1 MPANAG
7 IPDVTR
13 QEKQASGSFLKKR
26 TNKLLLTGAVCL
38 ARLQRHR
45 HGRESGGTALGHP
58 RLKTL
63 SAILFL
69 AVSAPALAQT
79 TPNASND
86 CGIITLPKHPGDAP
100 GGNIFTPALAGP
112 QPADLPND
120 QTATYPDIT
129 PVTPDPIT
137 PTQITPDLAPNQ
149 PFPFSHI
156 IADPVLA
163 HGFGPETAAPPP
175 KKAC

>member
-1 MPANAG
+1 MPAKAG
-7 IPDVTR
+7 IHDLTR

-26 TNKLLLTGAVCL
+26 TKKLLLLGA
-38 ARLQRHR
+38 A
-45 HGRESGGTALGHP
+45 GWAIAL
-58 RLKTL
+58 
-63 SAILFL
+63 
-69 AVSAPALAQT
+69 PAYAQT

-86 CGIITLPKHPGDAP
+86 CGIITLPKAPGDAP
-100 GGNIFTPALAGP
+100 GGNVFSPALGGP
-112 QPADLPND
+112 QPADLPNNE
-120 QTATYPDIT
+120 TATFPDIT
-129 PVTPDPIT
+129 PLTPDRIT
-137 PTQITPDLAPNQ
+137 PSAITPDLAPNQ